1 LLKGDIDPIR
11 NWLFRSIMFEAEAE
25 RFRIAGI
32 RVGADHVETERQLLT
47 ETLAPF
53 PVDLRAQALQMTRLY
68 ALLYCFENSVRQL
81 IRERLEEKDAADWW
95 DKLVPKSVREQAA
108 KRQQTAQ
115 TNSWLEGEKGHPL
128 QFVDFGDLSNIILHN
143 WEDFSDLVPSQ
154 HWIKQRMD
162 ELEQARNFIA
172 HSRLLLPAEFQRIE
186 SYIADWN
193 KQVGV

>member
-1 LLKGDIDPIR
+1 
-11 NWLFRSIMFEAEAE
+11 
-25 RFRIAGI
+25 
-32 RVGADHVETERQLLT
+32 
-47 ETLAPF
+47 
-53 PVDLRAQALQMTRLY
+53 MTRLY

-81 IRERLEEKDAADWW
+81 IRERLEEKQGVDWW
-95 DKLVPKSVREQAA
+95 DKSVPKSVRDQAA

-115 TNSWLEGEKGHPL
+115 TNSWLEGEKGLPL
-128 QFVDFGDLSNIILHN
+128 QFVDFGDLSSIILHN

-186 SYIADWN
+186 SYVADWN